1 MMKTNEGQNTPKS
14 LTTRAAARPGW
25 FWRLVRILR
34 FALFYAW
41 ELLLSN
47 LRIAHDILTP
57 RHRFRPGIVR
67 VAVPELT
74 DRQMLVLNNLI
85 TMTPGSFCLDVS
97 KDLKSFYVHGLHVKN
112 HDDFEK
118 QITEGIEKQ
127 MMEVFK

>member
-1 MMKTNEGQNTPKS
+1 MIIIF
-14 LTTRAAARPGW
+14 R
-25 FWRLVRILR
+25 RIYR
-34 FALFYAW
+34 SII
-41 ELLLSN
+41 LLLYYLKEMVKAN
-47 LRIAHDILTP
+47 LQLARDIVRPRLRIQ
-57 RHRFRPGIVR
+57 PGIVK
-67 VAVPELT
+67 VHIHTKSDTQTL
-74 DRQMLVLNNLI
+74 LLFNLI